1 MAKYVDNNGSLVQN
15 VCKSKAR
22 MILQTGV
29 NLTNTIN
36 SYRNVS
42 RSNFYD
48 GKILWSLTSG
58 FTVSCFII
66 AKYETDRNCSW
77 FAKFRS
83 LRETNT
89 IKNEKKICSSCYAK
103 RKKYI
108 NTKKTCL
115 ELFGENKNRKQ
126 CFEMFTF

>member
-1 MAKYVDNNGSLVQN
+1 MISTRLQN
-15 VCKSKAR
+15 VCKNAER
-22 MILQTGV
+22 IMICKPVRIHRERLTLMETFLDQTFMMAT
-29 NLTNTIN
+29 L
-36 SYRNVS
+36 
-42 RSNFYD
+42 
-48 GKILWSLTSG
+48 G

-89 IKNEKKICSSCYAK
+89 IKNEKKICSSCFAK
-103 RKKYI
+103 RKKYK

>member
-1 MAKYVDNNGSLVQN
+1 MICKLVRIHRERLTLMETFLDQTFMMATL
-15 VCKSKAR
+15 
-22 MILQTGV
+22 
-29 NLTNTIN
+29 
-36 SYRNVS
+36 
-42 RSNFYD
+42 
-48 GKILWSLTSG
+48 G

-89 IKNEKKICSSCYAK
+89 IKNEKKICPSCYAK

-108 NTKKTCL
+108 NTKKACL